1 MNISGVLVHALPE
14 KAAAV
19 KEAMED
25 LPGVEVH
32 LQTEDGQLIVTVEE
46 SGAGDSMLAVHRVDG
61 VISAGLVYHNFD
73 DEDGDEITTATQVET
88 GAHDDAIRSQA

>member
-1 MNISGVLVHALPE
+1 MNISGVLVHALPA

-19 KEAMED
+19 REALEA

-32 LQTEDGQLIVTVEE
+32 LQTDDGQLIVTVEE
-46 SGAGDSMLAVHRVDG
+46 AGAGDSMLAVHRVDG

-73 DEDGDEITTATQVET
+73 DEDGDGVTAATQVET
-88 GAHDDAIRSQA
+88 GTRDVAHRPQA